1 MASIV
6 DNKKYGE
13 NHRVILKDKPV
24 NSALFKKEGYV
35 PGKTVFLII
44 RRKVKATKFVEVA
57 KGNKSITLKDDRNKI
72 VLIEGSESSIN
83 GSFNHFT
90 KNAKSN
96 TNVLT
101 EIKEL
106 VSMHL
111 FESYIERGRV
121 LKEEEVKS
129 MVGKTKSVYETLF
142 DSFYYESALK
152 QLNELKKYKLK
163 KGYHYERQK
172 GSMTHELYKLA
183 RGLTGKLDDNW
194 NPGDVWMIR
203 KNYNMK
209 PLLNSKSANE
219 LNGELTKAFKKRD
232 VIPISLKQVEKA
244 QATSSIVDPSKLM
257 TQKLDLNLKFDR
269 VDLSESFNNFI
280 VITKSGFA
288 VRVGFK
294 ASATTLNVSL
304 EGRFIGAGFQTGA
317 VDAKAY
323 TKYVNDE
330 YNYKLRGGAVDQ
342 SSYSVAQK
350 ELKEMFSKYKRL
362 SNTIENYDEAIRLF
376 KKGNKLVQDRFANLM
391 SYMYSFL
398 MKPKSFEN
406 HMKFNYF
413 TSKKMSTDSGIYLII
428 Q

>member
-35 PGKTVFLII
+35 PGKSVFLII

-57 KGNKSITLKDDRNKI
+57 KGNKSITLKDDKNKI

-90 KNAKSN
+90 ANAKSN
-96 TNVLT
+96 TNILT

-106 VSMHL
+106 VSLYL
-111 FESYIERGRV
+111 FESYIETGRT
-121 LKEEEVKS
+121 LNEEEVRS
-129 MVGKTKSVYETLF
+129 MVKSFKGTYDQFF
-142 DSFYYESALK
+142 DTFYYESSLK
-152 QLNELKKYKLK
+152 QLNELKKYGLK

-172 GSMTHELYKLA
+172 GPLTNDLYKTA
-183 RGLTGKLDDNW
+183 RKLTGKLDDNW

-203 KNYNMK
+203 KNYDMK
-209 PLLNSKSANE
+209 TLVESKSASQ
-219 LNGELTKAFKKRD
+219 LNNELTKAFKKRD
-232 VIPISLKQVEKA
+232 IVPISLKQVEKPK
-244 QATSSIVDPSKLM
+244 ATSSIIDPSKLM
-257 TQKLDLNLKFDR
+257 TTKLDLDLKFDR

-323 TKYVNDE
+323 TKYVSDE
-330 YNYKLRGGAVDQ
+330 YGYKLRGGAVDTAT
-342 SSYSVAQK
+342 YKVAQQ

-398 MKPKSFEN
+398 ISPKSFEN
-406 HMKFNYF
+406 HMKFCYY
-413 TSKKMSTDSGIYLII
+413 TSKKLTTDSSIYLII

>member
-257 TQKLDLNLKFDR
+257 TQKLDP
-269 VDLSESFNNFI
+269 
-280 VITKSGFA
+280 SGTLYNELGIDALTSSALYTFLTGV
-288 VRVGFK
+288 VRCK
-294 ASATTLNVSL
+294 T
-304 EGRFIGAGFQTGA
+304 
-317 VDAKAY
+317 
-323 TKYVNDE
+323 
-330 YNYKLRGGAVDQ
+330 
-342 SSYSVAQK
+342 
-350 ELKEMFSKYKRL
+350 
-362 SNTIENYDEAIRLF
+362 
-376 KKGNKLVQDRFANLM
+376 
-391 SYMYSFL
+391 
-398 MKPKSFEN
+398 
-406 HMKFNYF
+406 
-413 TSKKMSTDSGIYLII
+413 
-428 Q
+428 